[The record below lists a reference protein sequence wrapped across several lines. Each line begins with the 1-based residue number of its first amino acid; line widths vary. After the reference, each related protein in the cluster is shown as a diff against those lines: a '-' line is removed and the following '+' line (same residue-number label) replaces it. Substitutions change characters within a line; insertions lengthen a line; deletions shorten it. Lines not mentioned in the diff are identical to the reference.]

1 MIQITLEPLKMVVL
15 NISLI
20 KFTIKQTKKAHM
32 TVIKDLVLFK
42 KVALNHFAHSKS
54 AYENLFHV

>member
-15 NISLI
+15 NIYLI

-42 KVALNHFAHSKS
+42 
-54 AYENLFHV
+54 